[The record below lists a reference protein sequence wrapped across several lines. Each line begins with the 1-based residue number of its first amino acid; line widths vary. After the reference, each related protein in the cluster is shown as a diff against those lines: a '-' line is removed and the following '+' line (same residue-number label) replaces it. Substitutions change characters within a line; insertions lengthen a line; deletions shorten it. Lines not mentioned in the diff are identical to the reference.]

1 MTKKILVA
9 IVFLITGLILLV
21 INLYNLDFDN
31 LKEGKYAG
39 IISNIVLMSAMIIS
53 LQHKRKKG

>member
-53 LQHKRKKG
+53 LQHMRKKG